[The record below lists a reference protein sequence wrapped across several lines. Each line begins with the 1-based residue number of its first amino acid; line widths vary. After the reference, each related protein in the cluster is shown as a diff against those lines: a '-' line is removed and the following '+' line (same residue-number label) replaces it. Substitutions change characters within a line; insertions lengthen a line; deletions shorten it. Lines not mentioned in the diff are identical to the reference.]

1 MERAN
6 IADLLKNILISSNQ
20 SYLKCMIEKI
30 ENRKWSYYKN
40 ALESAFFIVIIL
52 KIVTFQSLI
61 LDLNQ
66 ILHLPQ
72 KKHLN
77 AFENDLYDMV
87 RCIELRCSHNVFHK
101 QLTTDIKQINETDF
115 VLVSADKTTNV
126 YKMSV

>member
-6 IADLLKNILISSNQ
+6 IAYLLRNILISSNQ

-52 KIVTFQSLI
+52 KIMTFQSLI

-66 ILHLPQ
+66 ILHPPQ
-72 KKHLN
+72 KERLN

-87 RCIELRCSHNVFHK
+87 RCIELRYSHNVFHK
-101 QLTTDIKQINETDF
+101 Q
-115 VLVSADKTTNV
+115 
-126 YKMSV
+126 